1 MWAIVKLIDSG
12 TNKTNV
18 KADKDKSII
27 YSYWTKLKILG
38 SQFNEIW
45 KIYSVNRSLFW
56 NSWNILCE
64 SQTVQ
69 KALEAENS
77 SRWIETINEELESL
91 IENEMDGTIC
101 KYKDRLVVKGYTQ
114 KDGIEQNN
122 LSNEIWYC

>member
-114 KDGIEQNN
+114 KDGIERND

>member
-1 MWAIVKLIDSG
+1 MIDSG

-114 KDGIEQNN
+114 KDGIERNN